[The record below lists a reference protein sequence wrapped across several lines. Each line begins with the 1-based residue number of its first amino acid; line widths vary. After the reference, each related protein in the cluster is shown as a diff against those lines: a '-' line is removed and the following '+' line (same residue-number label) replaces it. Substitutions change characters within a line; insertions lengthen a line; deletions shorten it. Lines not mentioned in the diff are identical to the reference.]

1 MQRRHRRLAIGAA
14 AAVVALAA
22 AACGSSSP
30 SASSTTSSGPV
41 TITFW
46 TWLATAQTQALANE
60 FTKTHP
66 DIKIKV
72 VDEGTS
78 AAEYTK
84 LDTALKAGKG
94 APDVAQIEYFALP
107 QYALSKEVANLDAYG
122 AASLKSEY
130 SASAWDGVAI
140 DGGIYGYP
148 QDTGPMAMFYRTDLF
163 KKAGLTPPATWAQ
176 YAADAVIIHKKL
188 PNTYIGNVDPSDPG
202 TATSLMWQAG
212 ATPFQTSASSDVSV
226 NLSQSG
232 VAKWSSL
239 WSGLLEKHLVATDVG
254 WTTSWWSAMAAGK
267 YATWITGAWA
277 PAPLESNAS
286 SSAGKWAI
294 APMPQWTS
302 GADVTA
308 NNGGSSDAVMA
319 TSPYK
324 AQAAEFA
331 AWLNTSSAGAQ
342 TLSGFGLFPSTNTLL
357 DNSSFLTAKV
367 PMIGSQQ
374 GNKVLASS
382 AAEVASGWQYLPFQ
396 VYANSVYSDTVGQDI
411 TAGKSLTAGLAAWQ
425 QRIDSYGQSEGFTM
439 KTGS

>member
-1 MQRRHRRLAIGAA
+1 MQRRYRRLALGAA

-22 AACGSSSP
+22 AACGSSGTTP
-30 SASSTTSSGPV
+30 SSASSGPV

-107 QYALSKEVANLDAYG
+107 QYALSKEVTNLESYG

-163 KKAGLTPPATWAQ
+163 KKAGLTPPTTWAQ
-176 YAADAVIIHKKL
+176 FAADAAIIHQKL
-188 PNTYIGNVDPSDPG
+188 PNTYIANVDPTDPG

-212 ATPFQTSASSDVSV
+212 ATPFQATGSSDVSV

-232 VAKWSSL
+232 VAQWSSL
-239 WSGLLEKHLVATDVG
+239 WSGLLEKHLVSTDVG
-254 WTTSWWSAMAAGK
+254 WTTSWWAAMAAGK

-277 PAPLESNAS
+277 PAPLDSNAP

-294 APMPQWTS
+294 APMPQWTA
-302 GADVTA
+302 GANVTA

-319 TSPYK
+319 SSPYK

-342 TLSGFGLFPSTNTLL
+342 NAVQLW
-357 DNSSFLTAKV
+357 AV
-367 PMIGSQQ
+367 PVHQRAARQLIVPDRQ
-374 GNKVLASS
+374 GA
-382 AAEVASGWQYLPFQ
+382 
-396 VYANSVYSDTVGQDI
+396 DD
-411 TAGKSLTAGLAAWQ
+411 
-425 QRIDSYGQSEGFTM
+425 R
-439 KTGS
+439 